1 MKKKMNSV
9 LLVDDNDFC
18 NEFHQIII
26 NKMGITEKVEVA
38 TDGKEALAYLKS
50 TVNGKHPKPD
60 LIFLDINMP
69 VMNGWEFLEE
79 YKKLDAE
86 MKANIIVIVTS
97 SFNPDDKKRADLM
110 DCVDGFKEKFLSLE
124 KINEILMEHFPE

>member
-1 MKKKMNSV
+1 
-9 LLVDDNDFC
+9 
-18 NEFHQIII
+18 
-26 NKMGITEKVEVA
+26 MGITEKVEVA

>member
-1 MKKKMNSV
+1 MKKKMDSV

>member
-1 MKKKMNSV
+1 MNSV

-26 NKMGITEKVEVA
+26 NKMEITEKVEVA

-97 SFNPDDKKRADLM
+97 SFNPDDKKRADVM

-124 KINEILMEHFPE
+124 KINEILVEHFPE

>member
-1 MKKKMNSV
+1 MNSV

>member
-1 MKKKMNSV
+1 MDSV